1 MIVFPIPLLF
11 GTFLVLS
18 LTAWLGVTRFQK
30 LRAEAA
36 ALRQEFGVIQGATL
50 TLLGLIIG
58 FTFSMAL
65 DRYEQRK
72 NFEGAEAN
80 AINAAFQ
87 RAELLPPADTARL
100 RSLLVTYL
108 DQRVLFYSSRS
119 LQPLEQI
126 VSSTPGLQAELWSAV
141 RAPATA
147 NPTSLTA
154 LAVESINNVINAE
167 GDTQAAWLNRIP
179 GTAWLLMGAIAI
191 FATLLVGIGVKRDVG
206 FSSVLAVLPLII
218 SIAFYLIAD
227 IESPRLGIISVV
239 PENLMS
245 LAGVVR
251 GP

>member
-1 MIVFPIPLLF
+1 MIVFPIPL
-11 GTFLVLS
+11 FLASFLALS
-18 LTAWLGVTRFQK
+18 LAAWLGVTRFEK
-30 LRAEAA
+30 RRAEAA
-36 ALRQEFGVIQGATL
+36 ALREEFTVIQGATL

-100 RSLLVTYL
+100 RSLLLTYL
-108 DQRVLFYSSRS
+108 DQRVLFYSGRS
-119 LQPLEQI
+119 LRQLEQ
-126 VSSTPGLQAELWSAV
+126 VVRSTPGLQAELWSAV
-141 RAPATA
+141 RTPAMA
-147 NPTSLTA
+147 HPTPLTA

-191 FATLLVGIGVKRDVG
+191 FATSLVGIGVKREVG
-206 FSSVLAVLPLII
+206 FARVLVVLPLII

-245 LAGVVR
+245 LAEVVR